1 MSNMELKVL
10 ELIEGKVAINYE
22 QLKEELKANLE
33 KYKGFQ
39 VTEENMAESKRIRAK
54 LNNLAKAIDD
64 RKREIKRQYLEPYI
78 VFEAQAKELIGIINE
93 VNSEIDNGIKSN
105 ETAEKEAKKQA
116 IFELW
121 REFDFKLISLSDIWE
136 EQWLNKGC
144 PLGVVKVSIENKI
157 KEVKAN
163 IELLKTLFPNEEDLS
178 NVTVKYLTNHLD
190 FKGAIDSFNKVVIGI
205 GYNAEK
211 KARELVGVVSTT
223 TTSAKPTANDELV
236 EIKLTLCLYES
247 QVLGLQKYLNDNN
260 IIIK

>member
-1 MSNMELKVL
+1 MELKVL

-22 QLKEELKANLE
+22 QLKEELKADLE
-33 KYKGFQ
+33 RYKGFK

-64 RKREIKRQYLEPYI
+64 RKKEIKRQYLEPYT

-93 VNSEIDNGIKSN
+93 VNSELDNGIKSN
-105 ETAEKEAKKQA
+105 ETAEKDAKKQA

-144 PLGVVKVSIENKI
+144 PLGVVKVAIENKI

-163 IELLKTLFPNEEDLS
+163 LELLKTLFPNEEELATVSAKYLS
-178 NVTVKYLTNHLD
+178 NGLD
-190 FKGAIDSFNKVVIGI
+190 FKGAIDSFNT
-205 GYNAEK
+205 EK
-211 KARELVGVVSTT
+211 KASELYRVTSTT
-223 TTSAKPTANDELV
+223 VRSTPSATPAANDELV